1 MNKEALF
8 SQVCDRTESPE
19 HAIFLVAIFMSRLVW
34 EYEGE
39 NEEKHGEQCVLVGDK
54 VHDDALGEGIA
65 VRIDG
70 AMIIIEFLEE
80 DGERVEKLRTK
91 GHIYALKQRERALQK
106 RTGRRTEGQVGLLAA
121 FFGKDHEAPVGAEEA
136 NKRQRHGAFGK
147 APKATAVTPT
157 ATPNTAASPATA
169 TPAAPAAAR
178 QQLPGIALLGLE
190 YASDSDE
197 GEGGTPAAGAL
208 AGAKHRQPIG
218 FRGLSAEK
226 KAEVR
231 NQQYVARKINKQD
244 EWFKSFRAWLAKS
257 NDEKGAHCKV
267 CIVSLTKPKD
277 KLSTT
282 GYGWTGQGE
291 GRLMNPIPSEQKL
304 IDHENSPLH
313 KFNMLNTE
321 KMATGMMDG
330 TLTRRMGSEPV
341 YLTITPEDELYAR
354 TIRTVHLIVV
364 RQLSLNDM
372 NSLLEL
378 QNANGAIISFD
389 HAQAV
394 GNLREGGL
402 ADWLEAGGRVWRAEQ
417 RLRAQNPIMQSV
429 FPRGLPFGFL
439 GDGSNDRSL
448 VEQEAIVTRHLGAD
462 GKPYNSFFDLS
473 PLDLTTSYDKRS
485 PDALCML
492 SCYSTSFDQLNQ
504 YPGFLHLSDWK
515 KALIGGSFDGASV
528 MLGSLG
534 GTAKLLKDK
543 VETHLTIIHAAAHV
557 EQLALGS
564 AFKEV
569 AYYDEWSGIVQ
580 EVYLYYNASGKK
592 RFGLEAVANELHDKL
607 LKIKGTHGIRW
618 AASQA
623 ATLTALLADLPSVV
637 VDLEQTAKATVGCE
651 YTLLTPSNSF
661 VGKSFKQRFEA
672 GDGGR
677 ARDWKATV
685 KSVKVS
691 DDGVAANDK
700 FVLSYSNKTTMEI
713 SKAQLVAFLTDE
725 DASGLVDEYTWQ
737 LRSRL
742 INFRFA
748 AFTAFMLDV
757 HNQLGILSKGY
768 QSNTLVIFDISKNLN
783 RTLRALEKLK
793 KEESCGPEEST
804 FWGFVNTDDADCLR
818 TCQLEEGESGRKALK
833 ADRIEVI
840 EALSSHLVERFQKV
854 LDDPILEA
862 FSIFDVRKWPADKD
876 VLKDSYID
884 GIKLLY
890 KTYKIFYAEE
900 ETEEMVLEQWE
911 DLKAEIN
918 VPTLRTLTFHQLW
931 ANMLVQYADEYALVL
946 RLVVISLLIPA
957 DTSECERIFSLMN
970 DLKTAERNLMGQQN
984 LKNLMLWHI
993 MGYKT
998 DAEGKKVKMPCC
1010 DVPVMAILKEFRSM
1024 AFENGGMLG
1033 RKAHRAAAV
1042 PKYEYE
1048 AATSAAASAAEE

>member
-1 MNKEALF
+1 
-8 SQVCDRTESPE
+8 
-19 HAIFLVAIFMSRLVW
+19 
-34 EYEGE
+34 
-39 NEEKHGEQCVLVGDK
+39 
-54 VHDDALGEGIA
+54 
-65 VRIDG
+65 
-70 AMIIIEFLEE
+70 
-80 DGERVEKLRTK
+80 
-91 GHIYALKQRERALQK
+91 
-106 RTGRRTEGQVGLLAA
+106 
-121 FFGKDHEAPVGAEEA
+121 
-136 NKRQRHGAFGK
+136 
-147 APKATAVTPT
+147 
-157 ATPNTAASPATA
+157 
-169 TPAAPAAAR
+169 
-178 QQLPGIALLGLE
+178 
-190 YASDSDE
+190 
-197 GEGGTPAAGAL
+197 
-208 AGAKHRQPIG
+208 
-218 FRGLSAEK
+218 
-226 KAEVR
+226 
-231 NQQYVARKINKQD
+231 
-244 EWFKSFRAWLAKS
+244 
-257 NDEKGAHCKV
+257 
-267 CIVSLTKPKD
+267 
-277 KLSTT
+277 
-282 GYGWTGQGE
+282 
-291 GRLMNPIPSEQKL
+291 
-304 IDHENSPLH
+304 
-313 KFNMLNTE
+313 
-321 KMATGMMDG
+321 
-330 TLTRRMGSEPV
+330 
-341 YLTITPEDELYAR
+341 
-354 TIRTVHLIVV
+354 
-364 RQLSLNDM
+364 
-372 NSLLEL
+372 
-378 QNANGAIISFD
+378 
-389 HAQAV
+389 
-394 GNLREGGL
+394 
-402 ADWLEAGGRVWRAEQ
+402 
-417 RLRAQNPIMQSV
+417 MQSV

-448 VEQEAIVTRHLGAD
+448 VEQEAVVTRHLGAD
-462 GKPYNSFFDLS
+462 GKPYNSFFDLA
-473 PLDLTTSYDKRS
+473 PLDLTTSYDQRS

-492 SCYSTSFDQLNQ
+492 ACYSKSFDQLNQ
-504 YPGFLHLSDWK
+504 YQGFLHLSDWK
-515 KALIGGSFDGASV
+515 KALIGGSFDGATV
-528 MLGSLG
+528 MLGSQG

-543 VETHLTIIHAAAHV
+543 VETHLTILHAAAHV
-557 EQLALGS
+557 EQLALGD

-569 AYYDEWSGIVQ
+569 TYYDEWGGIVQ
-580 EVYLYYNASGKK
+580 EVYVYYNASGKK
-592 RFGLEAVANELHDKL
+592 RFGLEAVANELKDKL

-637 VDLEQTAKATVGCE
+637 VDLEQTAKATVGCQ

-661 VGKSFKQRFEA
+661 LGKSFKQRFEA
-672 GDGGR
+672 EDGGR
-677 ARDWKATV
+677 PRDWKATV

-691 DDGVAANDK
+691 DDGVAANDV

-757 HNQLGILSKGY
+757 HNQLGILSKGF

-783 RTLRALEKLK
+783 RTLRSLEKLK
-793 KEESCGPEEST
+793 KEESCGPEESK

-833 ADRIEVI
+833 TDRIEVI
-840 EALSSHLVERFQKV
+840 DALSSHLVERFQKV

-862 FSIFDVRKWPADKD
+862 FSIFDVRKWPEDKD

-918 VPTLRTLTFHQLW
+918 VPTLRTLSFHQLW

-970 DLKTAERNLMGQQN
+970 DLKTAERSSMGQQN

-1048 AATSAAASAAEE
+1048 KHRAPVKAATSAASSAADE